1 MEIEIIKTGT
11 HVKELVVNNKSIG
24 ELIRDID
31 GYFYFWPNPTL
42 KGSWNSN
49 ALKLIASK
57 LDEVNSD
64 MDKSINEYFLNAD

>member
-1 MEIEIIKTGT
+1 MKIEIIKTGN